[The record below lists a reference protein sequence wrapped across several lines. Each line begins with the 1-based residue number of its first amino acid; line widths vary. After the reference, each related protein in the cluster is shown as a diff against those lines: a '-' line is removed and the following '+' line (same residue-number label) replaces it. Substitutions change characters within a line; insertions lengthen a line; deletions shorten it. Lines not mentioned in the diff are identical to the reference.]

1 MPIAYGMVAGR
12 KHADN
17 APVPDATAMVEE
29 PVARDVRDE
38 RDASPK
44 DAVCPSC
51 GLLEKE
57 RKIKDGMC
65 RECRYEAGLPIHAR
79 NMRRAWRRDGRR
91 MKDVAVKLRIKP
103 SALSNYMTGRVSPT
117 LAVFSA
123 ICRELGVTP
132 NDVLGFERKK
142 GKR

>member
-1 MPIAYGMVAGR
+1 MPIAYGMVGGI
-12 KHADN
+12 KQPDN
-17 APVPDATAMVEE
+17 APAAPTDEKPPE
-29 PVARDVRDE
+29 DQGPVAQPVE
-38 RDASPK
+38 TAPVST
-44 DAVCPSC
+44 ACPSC

-65 RECRYEAGLPIHAR
+65 RECRYEEGLPIHAR

-91 MKDVAVKLRIKP
+91 MKDVAVKLHIKP

-117 LAVFSA
+117 LTVFSA

-132 NDVLGFERKK
+132 NDVLGFEEEK
-142 GKR
+142 

>member
-17 APVPDATAMVEE
+17 VPAPDATAMVVE
-29 PVARDVRDE
+29 PVAQAGRNE

-44 DAVCPSC
+44 NTVCPSC
-51 GLLEKE
+51 GLRETE
-57 RKIKDGMC
+57 RKIKNGMC
-65 RECRYEAGLPIHAR
+65 RECRYEARLPIHAR

-91 MKDVAVKLRIKP
+91 MKDVAVKLHIKP

-123 ICRELGVTP
+123 ICRELGVMP
-132 NDVLGFERKK
+132 NDVLGFESKEKK
-142 GKR
+142 

>member
-1 MPIAYGMVAGR
+1 MPIAYGQVAGI
-12 KHADN
+12 KHPPNIQD
-17 APVPDATAMVEE
+17 APEAEDAAPMVERSVE
-29 PVARDVRDE
+29 
-38 RDASPK
+38 
-44 DAVCPSC
+44 CPSC

-91 MKDVAVKLRIKP
+91 MKDVAVKLHIKP

-132 NDVLGFERKK
+132 NDVLGFEEEK
-142 GKR
+142 